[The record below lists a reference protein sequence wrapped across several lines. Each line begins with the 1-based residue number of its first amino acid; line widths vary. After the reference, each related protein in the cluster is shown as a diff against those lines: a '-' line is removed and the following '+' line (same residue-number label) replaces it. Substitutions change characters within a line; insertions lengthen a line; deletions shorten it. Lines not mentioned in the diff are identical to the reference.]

1 MTPEP
6 GSATPAGGQELSDLS
21 ALKALAQPRRQQ
33 ILQHL
38 TLHGP
43 ATSAMLAR
51 DLGLNTGATSYH
63 LRELA
68 RYGFAEESSTQ
79 GRSVGGRERWWRAVP
94 GDRRFPPRSRQNPE
108 TRLVMDEL
116 NHLSYAADLE
126 LFEQLQRQG
135 QDLGEWADAY
145 PYSRGTIRLTLPE
158 LRTFFEEFIALLNRY
173 KRPDSETPDGA
184 RTVLTRLL
192 AFPAPTRADGTRA
205 GGASAHQASAHRAPA
220 GDATAHQ
227 APAHRAPAGDATV
240 HQVPV
245 GDASVRPASV
255 RQVTVGDTQAHHAP
269 ARQVPVGDAPV
280 HHAPA
285 DNAPVHRAPARQV
298 PVGDAPVHRASAG
311 HAPVHHAPA
320 HRAPA
325 DDAQARHAP
334 VHRASAGHAP
344 VHHAPGHRAPADDAQ
359 AHHAPEHRASA
370 DDAPARHAP
379 ADDAQAHHAPVHHAP
394 ADDAHACQASAGD
407 GPAHRAPA
415 DKSQV
420 PAEGIPASRT
430 TTETDTP

>member
-126 LFEQLQRQG
+126 VFEQLQRQG

-227 APAHRAPAGDATV
+227 AP
-240 HQVPV
+240 V

-255 RQVTVGDTQAHHAP
+255 RQVTVGDAQARHAP

-285 DNAPVHRAPARQV
+285 DNAPVHRAPADDAQVHRAPARQV
-298 PVGDAPVHRASAG
+298 PVGDASVHRAPADDVQ
-311 HAPVHHAPA
+311 AHHAPA
-320 HRAPA
+320 HRA
-325 DDAQARHAP
+325 
-334 VHRASAGHAP
+334 SAG
-344 VHHAPGHRAPADDAQ
+344 
-359 AHHAPEHRASA
+359 
-370 DDAPARHAP
+370 DAPARHAP
-379 ADDAQAHHAPVHHAP
+379 AG
-394 ADDAHACQASAGD
+394 DAHACQASAGD

-415 DKSQV
+415 DKSQA